1 MPPDAT
7 LVKAPAMPAHRMPV
21 NAKAPKQTSTRSKWL
36 LLGAALLTVPAL
48 VAIAE
53 IAVRLSGKH
62 IDPLSIF
69 VTSPQLRS
77 DTQGAM
83 TGGMFEFDPLLCWRL
98 KAGLRGIWWDF
109 TPVTTNAQHL
119 RMDRDIGV
127 KNGVRILVLG
137 DSVTFG
143 YRVPVAR
150 DRQQPAQ
157 FDATEKPYP
166 ALLEAALREKFPGRE
181 IEALPLACPGYTS
194 GQGLAWLKRDIAKL
208 KPDIVLACFGW
219 NDVRAAG
226 LPDSATMP
234 SSGAQVFV
242 RGLISHSQ
250 LLLNIAESAQRHAP
264 VATAQPGPEPRSSE
278 EEYVAH
284 FLEMETVSRGHGAWF
299 GILLPVYRDPNTAGI
314 DPDHRDDPGD
324 PAEGLRMTR
333 YRSKLRDVALAKKV
347 PVLEIAE
354 LTERS
359 WPENKPLFGERIHPN
374 AAGHRLIAERL
385 AAFLSESVARLKSK

>member
-1 MPPDAT
+1 M
-7 LVKAPAMPAHRMPV
+7 
-21 NAKAPKQTSTRSKWL
+21 NSQAPKQTSARSKWL

-48 VAIAE
+48 VGIAE
-53 IAVRLSGKH
+53 IGVRLCGRR

-77 DTQGAM
+77 DTQGAT

-98 KAGLRGIWWDF
+98 KPNLRGIWWDF

-119 RMDRDIGV
+119 RMDRDVGV
-127 KNGVRILVLG
+127 KKGVRIVVLG

-143 YRVPVAR
+143 YRVPVAH
-150 DRQQPAQ
+150 DRQHPAQ
-157 FDATEKPYP
+157 FDATEKTYP
-166 ALLEAALREKFPGRE
+166 ALLEAALHEKFPARE
-181 IEALPLACPGYTS
+181 IEFLPLACPGYTS

-208 KPDIVLACFGW
+208 RPDIVIACFGW

-234 SSGAQVFV
+234 TSGAQIFV

-250 LLLNIAESAQRHAP
+250 LLLNIAESAQRRAP
-264 VATAQPGPEPRSSE
+264 ITPSQTQPEPRSSG

-284 FLEMETVSRGHGAWF
+284 FLEMESVSRTHGAWF

-314 DPDHRDDPGD
+314 DPDHHDDSAD
-324 PAEGLRMTR
+324 LAEGLRMTR
-333 YRSKLRDVALAKKV
+333 YREKLRDEALAKKI
-347 PVLEIAE
+347 PALEIAE

-359 WPENKPLFGERIHPN
+359 WPANKALFGERIHPN

-385 AAFLSESVARLKSK
+385 GAFLSEPIARLPSK